1 MYLKNNNY
9 MDILIT
15 YLKQLFFLCILFKLD
30 LNTKFIKL
38 ISKITSIYKIKIIK
52 NKKKPLIIYK

>member
-1 MYLKNNNY
+1 
-9 MDILIT
+9 MDILII

-52 NKKKPLIIYK
+52 NKKKPLKIYK